1 MWELWGGEVVRGR
14 AADLLREGLPGAA
27 PVGEVL
33 LGTLRSA
40 QRELALGVLAGVRVG
55 AVADADVEAGL
66 VAVGRA
72 QGLLVRARLRLACEV
87 AQRGLHVGSGFGLA
101 DWLQARCPELEAPVV
116 RDLAR
121 VADASREGVHAPLVD
136 AVLDGGMPI
145 ARAARIHRAS
155 ERIRGALTPAQHQ
168 DAVQLL
174 TETGTNEVFGD
185 KDVHRVIDE
194 VLRRCLPEREHEDRA
209 RAQRELRDLHESSLA
224 GGSVRRMILTFGDD
238 ADYEA
243 VRAVITSPLAAP
255 ASLQEQQATGQPETR
270 TPGQR
275 RYDAFMTVLTRGVA
289 GSQGQPATP
298 KTKLIVTMD
307 LDTLRRRVGM
317 SSDDGAPV
325 EGAGAGATLEG
336 SSIAASVI
344 RRLACEAQIIPMVWA
359 DPARSWTKA
368 APDASSPPGSGSSS
382 PYATAG
388 ARSRGAPCPPPGA
401 MPTTSCTGPT
411 AADQT
416 CPTTPCSALGT
427 TPSSTSTTTAPPS
440 TRSASDGT
448 CDDPAPHP
456 TRHGRVSGMPGPQR
470 GPDA

>member
-1 MWELWGGEVVRGR
+1 MVRGR
-14 AADLLREGLPGAA
+14 AGDLLREGLSGAV

-40 QRELALGVLAGVRVG
+40 QRELALGVLAGVQVG

-145 ARAARIHRAS
+145 ARAARIHRAT

-209 RAQRELRDLHESSLA
+209 RAQRGLRDLHESSLA

-275 RYDAFMTVLTRGVA
+275 RYDAFMTVLTRGIA
-289 GSQGQPATP
+289 GTQGQPATP
-298 KTKLIVTMD
+298 KAKLIVTMD
-307 LDTLRRRVGM
+307 LETLRRRVGM

-325 EGAGAGATLEG
+325 EGAGAGAGATLEG

-344 RRLACEAQIIPMVWA
+344 RRLACEAEIIPLVLGGPSEIVDQGRAIRLVTPGQRLQLAVRDQGCTIPGCTVPATWCDAHHVVHWA
-359 DPARSWTKA
+359 HGGRS
-368 APDASSPPGSGSSS
+368 DLSN
-382 PYATAG
+382 YALL
-388 ARSRGAPCPPPGA
+388 CPRHH
-401 MPTTSCTGPT
+401 TFVH
-411 AADQT
+411 DHDH
-416 CPTTPCSALGT
+416 SATIDRLGV
-427 TPSSTSTTTAPPS
+427 
-440 TRSASDGT
+440 RW
-448 CDDPAPHP
+448 HL
-456 TRHGRVSGMPGPQR
+456 R
-470 GPDA
+470 

>member
-1 MWELWGGEVVRGR
+1 MSELWGGEVVRGR
-14 AADLLREGLPGAA
+14 AADLLREGLPVAA
-27 PVGEVL
+27 PVGELL

-40 QRELALGVLAGVRVG
+40 QRELALGVLAGIQVG

-66 VAVGRA
+66 VAVGHA
-72 QGLLVRARLRLACEV
+72 QGLVVRARLRLACEV

-121 VADASREGVHAPLVD
+121 LADASREGVHAPLVD

-155 ERIRGALTPAQHQ
+155 ERIRGALTPEQHQ

-174 TETGTNEVFGD
+174 TETGTNRVFQD
-185 KDVHRVIDE
+185 KDVQRVIDE

-209 RAQRELRDLHESSLA
+209 RAQRGLRDLHESSLA

-275 RYDAFMTVLTRGVA
+275 RYDAFMTVLIRGVA
-289 GSQGQPATP
+289 GTQGQPATP
-298 KTKLIVTMD
+298 KAKLIVTMD
-307 LDTLRRRVGM
+307 LETLRRRVGTP
-317 SSDDGAPV
+317 SDDGAPGV
-325 EGAGAGATLEG
+325 AAGAGAGATLEG
-336 SSIAASVI
+336 SSIAVSVI
-344 RRLACEAQIIPMVWA
+344 RRLACEAEIIPMVLGGPSEIVDQGRARRLVTPGQRLQLAVRDRGCTIPGCTVPATWCDAHHVVHWA
-359 DPARSWTKA
+359 HGGRS
-368 APDASSPPGSGSSS
+368 DLSN
-382 PYATAG
+382 YALV
-388 ARSRGAPCPPPGA
+388 CPRHH
-401 MPTTSCTGPT
+401 TFVHEH
-411 AADQT
+411 DH
-416 CPTTPCSALGT
+416 SAT
-427 TPSSTSTTTAPPS
+427 V
-440 TRSASDGT
+440 DE
-448 CDDPAPHP
+448 
-456 TRHGRVSGMPGPQR
+456 HGVRWHLR
-470 GPDA
+470 